1 MPEIPAFE
9 GRLRVPV
16 IAAPMFLVSGPDLVV
31 AACNSG
37 IIGTFP
43 ALNHRTTE
51 GYDGWLT
58 DIASRLDDDAAPY
71 GVNLIVHRSN
81 PRLQADLEVSARH
94 RVPLVITSLGAV
106 SEVVDAVHG
115 WGGVVFHDV
124 TNVRHAEKAIEAG
137 ADGLILVCAG
147 AGGHAGTVNPFA
159 LLPEIRRRF
168 DGTIILAG
176 ALGDGRAVAAARVLG
191 ADYAYMGTRFIAT
204 KESMAPDAYR
214 QMLVDTGSK
223 DIVYTPAISGVPAN
237 FLAPSLVQAGLDPKA
252 LGEAPDIDFGKELD
266 VDSKAWKD
274 IWSAG
279 HGVATIDDVPSVAE
293 LVDRIAAEWTE
304 AGSP

>member
-37 IIGTFP
+37 IVGTFP

-58 DIASRLDDDAAPY
+58 DIESRLNDDAAPY

-81 PRLQADLEVSARH
+81 PRLQADLEVSAKH

-204 KESMAPDAYR
+204 QESMAPDAYR

-252 LGEAPDIDFGKELD
+252 LGDTPDIDFGKELD

-279 HGVATIDDVPSVAE
+279 HGVATIDDVPSVAD
-293 LVDRIAAEWTE
+293 LVDRIVEEWTE
-304 AGSP
+304 AGAP

>member
-43 ALNHRTTE
+43 ALNQRTTE
-51 GYDGWLT
+51 GYDAWLGE
-58 DIASRLDDDAAPY
+58 IAERLDDDAAPF

-106 SEVVDAVHG
+106 ADVVDAVHG

-124 TNVRHAEKAIEAG
+124 TTVRHAQKAAEAG
-137 ADGLILVCAG
+137 VDGLILVCSG
-147 AGGHAGTVNPFA
+147 AGGHAGSVNPFA
-159 LLPEIRRRF
+159 LLPEIRRHF

-176 ALGDGRAVAAARVLG
+176 SIGDGRSVAAARVLG

-204 KESMAPDAYR
+204 RESMASDEYR
-214 QMLVDTGSK
+214 QMLVDAGSK

-252 LGEAPDIDFGKELD
+252 LGETPDIDFGKELD

-279 HGVATIDDVPSVAE
+279 HGVATIDDVPSVAD
-293 LVDRIAAEWTE
+293 LVDRITAEWQA
-304 AGSP
+304 AGAP